1 MGFFSIFFTADKRH
15 RKNRSLEQW
24 HHLVAI
30 LWYYYTRYF
39 SNIKKPT
46 FFFKCTVEYS
56 HLVASNSFTTK
67 IYIKIKEELK
77 AILVLLPPPPSPA
90 GESNWQTTATGVVD
104 CYYNVTELPAE
115 GAVRFRVACVNQA
128 GQGPYSGCSPAV
140 SLHAAGSRE
149 FFLTF
154 FADCT

>member
-1 MGFFSIFFTADKRH
+1 M
-15 RKNRSLEQW
+15 
-24 HHLVAI
+24 
-30 LWYYYTRYF
+30 
-39 SNIKKPT
+39 
-46 FFFKCTVEYS
+46 
-56 HLVASNSFTTK
+56 ASNSFTTK

-77 AILVLLPPPPSPA
+77 AVLVLLPPPPSPA

-115 GAVRFRVACVNQA
+115 GAVRFRVACVNRA

-140 SLHAAGSRE
+140 SLHAEGSRE
-149 FFLTF
+149 FFFTF